1 MLFLLPGGGEEAAGG
16 PVSTAN
22 IGVRTAM
29 GAVAGGAANFGLRD
43 RDAALGV
50 ADAAPRFCCDP
61 TATAPRNVSFNR
73 WLLPITEFLER
84 PSAAPIIDADRSS
97 AIMRAMSR
105 SSSSVQ
111 ALMWNPHLD
120 AAT

>member
-1 MLFLLPGGGEEAAGG
+1 MFFLLPDGGGAGGG

-29 GAVAGGAANFGLRD
+29 GAVPGGVANFLGAAD
-43 RDAALGV
+43 
-50 ADAAPRFCCDP
+50 APRFRCDL
-61 TATAPRNVSFNR
+61 TATTLPRVSPNR
-73 WLLPITEFLER
+73 WILPITEFLER